1 MHSPRGVLIWTL
13 GIAFTVVGA
22 VNVATTLLPV
32 RLGDTNWE
40 VAAFGELA
48 ASLAVPALGAVVVGF
63 AAIRRRLPGVVLAVA
78 IWLTLLGTVAGFG
91 LVILGLDI
99 PLVKEFTHP
108 GDIMESQLRIVIGKS
123 VILLGL
129 YCPALWYLA
138 GGLARSF
145 GKLRS
150 AA

>member
-1 MHSPRGVLIWTL
+1 MFKPRSLLIWTL

-22 VNVATTLLPV
+22 VDVATAVLPV

-48 ASLAVPALGAVVVGF
+48 ASLAVPALGAVLVGF
-63 AAIRRRLPGVVLAVA
+63 SAIRRRLPGLVLGVAV
-78 IWLTLLGTVAGFG
+78 WLTLLGTVAGFG
-91 LVILGLDI
+91 LVILGLDV
-99 PLVKEFTHP
+99 PLVKEFTRA
-108 GDIMESQLRIVIGKS
+108 GATMESQLRILIGKS

-129 YCPALWYLA
+129 YCPALWVLA
-138 GGLARSF
+138 GGFVLAF

-150 AA
+150 AS